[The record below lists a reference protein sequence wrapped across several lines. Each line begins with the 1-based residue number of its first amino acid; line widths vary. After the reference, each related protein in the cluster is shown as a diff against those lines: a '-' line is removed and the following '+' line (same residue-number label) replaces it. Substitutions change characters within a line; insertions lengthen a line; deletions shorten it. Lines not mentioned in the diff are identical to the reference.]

1 MQKSYLESDNS
12 AIISNFQG
20 VPGPLEYFIIRN
32 LTYKAKAFVPIMTEG
47 RFKTI
52 LEAYS
57 PKRENLVSV
66 LQDIQEEEGF
76 ISPEAVSE
84 TAEYFSISEAD
95 A

>member
-1 MQKSYLESDNS
+1 M
-12 AIISNFQG
+12 
-20 VPGPLEYFIIRN
+20 EYFIIRN
-32 LTYKAKAFVPIMTEG
+32 LTYKAKAFVTIMTEG

-52 LEAYS
+52 LEAYP

-84 TAEYFSISEAD
+84 TADYF
-95 A
+95 